1 MATATAMLLASV
13 DLPTFGRL
21 TRIEMELV
29 ASVLSQSQLCVSSG
43 SDSNSVQDVKW
54 NDPTEGKGEPSV
66 GSARGIGVEDPNPS
80 ARRAAAAAE

>member
-1 MATATAMLLASV
+1 MATATAIDLASV
-13 DLPTFGRL
+13 DFPTFGRL

-43 SDSNSVQDVKW
+43 SASSSVQELKW
-54 NDPTEGKGEPSV
+54 NDPEEGKGEPSS
-66 GSARGIGVEDPNPS
+66 GSARGIEVEVPNPS